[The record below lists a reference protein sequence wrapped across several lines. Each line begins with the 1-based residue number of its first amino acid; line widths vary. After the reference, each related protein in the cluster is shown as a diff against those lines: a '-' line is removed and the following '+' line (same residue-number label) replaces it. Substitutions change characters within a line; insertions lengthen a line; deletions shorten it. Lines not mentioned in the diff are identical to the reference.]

1 MATTKCIPPSM
12 TNELSHLI
20 PGYTAPM
27 RLDGGLISSSSSSS
41 SSKSLS
47 ELRKRTSRMD
57 AAAMVYAMPSGGGG
71 SSSRRWGLARDETT
85 SQRITGI
92 GGGGGGG
99 GAMGGKRPSTLPT
112 TFSASSSSSQSMTKR
127 KRGGRQVNDNL
138 STAGSGW
145 FNMTPTPMSSQLK
158 TDISLIRN
166 RNYLDPK
173 KFYKN
178 ADSFDGKVLQLGTV
192 IEGSNE
198 YYTSRL
204 TKRERRMNLTEEIMA
219 DRTVTEYAKKKYRE
233 LQAEKDV
240 GKGSRRGRGGGGN
253 SGGGNNRGR
262 RKGGGRW

>member
-1 MATTKCIPPSM
+1 M

-41 SSKSLS
+41 SSTSLS

-57 AAAMVYAMPSGGGG
+57 AAMYAIGGG
-71 SSSRRWGLARDETT
+71 SSRTWASLRDDTT
-85 SQRITGI
+85 SQRMTGI
-92 GGGGGGG
+92 GG
-99 GAMGGKRPSTLPT
+99 GAMGGKRPSILPT
-112 TFSASSSSSQSMTKR
+112 TFSSSSLQSMTKR
-127 KRGGRQVNDNL
+127 KRGVKDNL

-145 FNMTPTPMSSQLK
+145 FNMTPTPMTSQLK
-158 TDISLIRN
+158 TDLSIIRN

-178 ADSFDGKVLQLGTV
+178 ADSYEGKVLQLGTV

-204 TKRERRMNLTEEIMA
+204 TKRERRMNLTEEVMA

-240 GKGSRRGRGGGGN
+240 GKGSRRGRGGGGGGS
-253 SGGGNNRGR
+253 SGGGNKRG
-262 RKGGGRW
+262 RKGGGRR

>member
-1 MATTKCIPPSM
+1 MAASTKSIPPSM

-27 RLDGGLISSSSSSS
+27 RLDGGLISSSSST
-41 SSKSLS
+41 SLS

-57 AAAMVYAMPSGGGG
+57 AAMYAIGGGG
-71 SSSRRWGLARDETT
+71 SSRTTWASLRDDTT
-85 SQRITGI
+85 SQRMTGI
-92 GGGGGGG
+92 GG
-99 GAMGGKRPSTLPT
+99 GAMGGRKRPSILPT
-112 TFSASSSSSQSMTKR
+112 TFSSSTQLSTMTKR
-127 KRGGRQVNDNL
+127 KRGGGVNDNL

-145 FNMTPTPMSSQLK
+145 FNMTPTPMTSQLK
-158 TDISLIRN
+158 TDLSIIRN

-178 ADSFDGKVLQLGTV
+178 ADSYEGKVLQLGTV

-198 YYTSRL
+198 YYSSRL
-204 TKRERRMNLTEEIMA
+204 TKRERRMNLTEEVMA

-240 GKGSRRGRGGGGN
+240 GKGSRRKGGGGYN
-253 SGGGNNRGR
+253 KRG
-262 RKGGGRW
+262 RKGGGRR